1 MLPARRQNHSQVAMD
16 LKRNLRRSWKSVT
29 SRFAS
34 KNSKIIICIAGDGNA
49 NVATTIVSKL
59 TPMQVLVSNCLGI
72 AALCGNMLLDDV
84 TFRHARYSDGTVRTQ
99 FTAQEALGNKDV
111 ILFYMSRESIDSRL
125 ARLEDDLATVRA
137 DLART
142 QEDLLRTQDDLTV
155 NKGQT
160 ADVQQQLNRYEE
172 VFILGQIAYF
182 VDTIAAKRV
191 YGDEYVETW
200 HPTLGQI
207 LASNLSFEQY
217 SNLQAFLRAWG
228 HDWDQ
233 HELKR
238 VTRLLRDER
247 RPLAHPTAEARSKN
261 KADLEDMIA
270 RRFPQPDH
278 ASSIK
283 RLLDTI
289 VDKFTHPAH
298 PLIAR

>member
-1 MLPARRQNHSQVAMD
+1 MLGYSEM
-16 LKRNLRRSWKSVT
+16 KKS
-29 SRFAS
+29 
-34 KNSKIIICIAGDGNA
+34 
-49 NVATTIVSKL
+49 
-59 TPMQVLVSNCLGI
+59 
-72 AALCGNMLLDDV
+72 LLLY
-84 TFRHARYSDGTVRTQ
+84 TRT
-99 FTAQEALGNKDV
+99 
-111 ILFYMSRESIDSRL
+111 SRL

-142 QEDLLRTQDDLTV
+142 QDDLTV

-160 ADVQQQLNRYEE
+160 ADIQQQLKRYEE

-207 LASNLSFEQY
+207 LTSNLSFEQH
-217 SNLQAFLRAWG
+217 SNLQAFLSAWG
-228 HDWDQ
+228 NDWDQ

-247 RPLAHPTAEARSKN
+247 RPLAHPTAEARSKS

-270 RRFPQPDH
+270 RRFSQPEH

-283 RLLDTI
+283 NLLDTI
-289 VDKFTHPAH
+289 VDSLNPNTLLPSRISST
-298 PLIAR
+298 P